1 MEEDMPLTM
10 IADKHAFD
18 RMTLRL
24 SSEEQTNVISAIEN
38 KWIRLENA
46 PLRDFAIVAL
56 ALKSIRMTDNSA
68 WESNGDA
75 IVGIVRKGTLK
86 TVMLRRFN
94 QPMTKDALRV
104 DVVKW
109 AIKPPVQSSSR
120 HGRNSNRNR
129 NQNNRR

>member
-24 SSEEQTNVISAIEN
+24 SAEEQTNVISAIEN

-56 ALKSIRMTDNSA
+56 ALKSIRITDNSA

-109 AIKPPVQSSSR
+109 AINPPAQTM
-120 HGRNSNRNR
+120 RNNRPNRNR
-129 NQNNRR
+129 NRQQ

>member
-1 MEEDMPLTM
+1 MPLTM

-18 RMTLRL
+18 RMSLRL
-24 SSEEQTNVISAIEN
+24 SAEEQTNVISAIEN

-109 AIKPPVQSSSR
+109 AIKPPAQSSSR

>member
-1 MEEDMPLTM
+1 MPLTM

-24 SSEEQTNVISAIEN
+24 SAEEQTNVISAIEN

-109 AIKPPVQSSSR
+109 AIKPPAQSSSR